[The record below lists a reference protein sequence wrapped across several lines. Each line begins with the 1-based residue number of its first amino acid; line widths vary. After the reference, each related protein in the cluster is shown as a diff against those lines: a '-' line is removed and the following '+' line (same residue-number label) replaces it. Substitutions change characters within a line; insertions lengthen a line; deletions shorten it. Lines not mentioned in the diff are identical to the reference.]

1 MGNKIG
7 KLIFRLLIFGSFVCW
22 FVFSIWGIS
31 KWGDATSFVS
41 EKTTILLLTIPTII
55 GMFIIF
61 FIVSIIGGVTK
72 KKKVKKGLSFSKD
85 KDGERVEINIEGDQK
100 EIPNEMKEFFSK
112 FTKGDDNKDMPK
124 EIKEF
129 FSKFSKFV
137 KENK

>member
-22 FVFSIWGIS
+22 FVFSIWGIA
-31 KWGDATSFVS
+31 KWGDLTSFVS

-55 GMFIIF
+55 GMFVIF
-61 FIVSIIGGVTK
+61 IIVSIIGGVSK
-72 KKKVKKGLSFSKD
+72 KKKVKKGFSFSKD
-85 KDGERVEINIEGDQK
+85 KDGEKVEIEIEGDNK
-100 EIPNEMKEFFSK
+100 EIPKEMKEFFSK
-112 FTKGDDNKDMPK
+112 FTQGDNKEMPK

>member
-55 GMFIIF
+55 GMFVIF
-61 FIVSIIGGVTK
+61 IIVSIIGGVSK
-72 KKKVKKGLSFSKD
+72 KKTIKKGFSFSGD
-85 KDGERVEINIEGDQK
+85 KDGEKAEVKIQGEQIKEFFSKFTKDDNK
-100 EIPNEMKEFFSK
+100 EIPKEMKEFFSK
-112 FTKGDDNKDMPK
+112 F
-124 EIKEF
+124 
-129 FSKFSKFV
+129 V
-137 KENK
+137 KEKK